1 MFDKFQK
8 QIASLEI
15 RILKGK
21 ESSKDKNG
29 KNQQ

>member
-8 QIASLEI
+8 QITSLEI